1 MKKSFK
7 RLVID
12 SATPQLYIVLLED
25 DKVLEKYCEKG
36 HNDHSVHLMPT
47 IENMFNNQQLTVDD
61 IDEIILGIGP
71 GSYTGVR
78 IGVSVAKVFAWTKN
92 IPVKTIST
100 LALLAS
106 SSQSDGYVLAQ
117 IDARRDNAFM
127 GLFKLENNVLSVV
140 NEEVFS
146 NKNTVHATLPKE
158 TMIVE
163 NGEPNMKVIL
173 QSNVLKSVENV
184 HAISPN
190 YLRKTEA
197 EREI

>member
-1 MKKSFK
+1 
-7 RLVID
+7 
-12 SATPQLYIVLLED
+12 
-25 DKVLEKYCEKG
+25 
-36 HNDHSVHLMPT
+36 MPT
-47 IENMFNNQQLTVDD
+47 IEKIFDNQQLTVDD
-61 IDEIILGIGP
+61 LDEIILGIGP

-92 IPVKTIST
+92 IPVKTVST

-117 IDARRDNAFM
+117 IDARRNNAFM

-140 NEEVFS
+140 KKEVFS
-146 NKNTVHATLPKE
+146 NKNSVYASLPKE

-163 NGEPNMKVIL
+163 NGEPNIEVIL
-173 QSNVLKSVENV
+173 QSDVLKSIDNV
-184 HAISPN
+184 HSISPN

-197 EREI
+197 ERDK